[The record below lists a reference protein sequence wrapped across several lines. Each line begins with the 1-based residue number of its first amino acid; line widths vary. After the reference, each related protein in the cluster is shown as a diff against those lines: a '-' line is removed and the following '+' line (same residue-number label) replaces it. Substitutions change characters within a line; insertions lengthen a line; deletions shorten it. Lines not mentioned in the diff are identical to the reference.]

1 MNVQRSF
8 HNDQSGILYLVAT
21 PIGNLDDMTARGLA
35 VLREVDLIACEDTR
49 QTRKLLTHFQIEKR
63 TVSYHEHNKTASG
76 AGLLQ
81 LLEEGKKI
89 ALVSDAGLPAI
100 SDPGADLVRDAV
112 SAGYP
117 VVPIPG
123 ANAAL
128 TALIAS
134 GLPTERFLFYG
145 FLPREKKE
153 RREEL
158 VRLQR
163 YPETLLFYEAPHRI
177 AKTLEAMLE
186 VWGDREAVIA
196 RELTKR
202 YEEFAR
208 GTLSELSEWL
218 GTGEIRGEFCVV
230 VAGWSPSAEQLS
242 ALADQQNSWWQELSI
257 PQHVDHYCTQGM
269 STKEAVKKTAEDR
282 GLAKREVY
290 YEYHHNAEAEEA
302 DETSADS

>member
-1 MNVQRSF
+1 MNIQRSF
-8 HNDQSGILYLVAT
+8 TDEQMGVLFLVAT
-21 PIGNLDDMTARGLA
+21 PIGNLDDITVRALETLKQA
-35 VLREVDLIACEDTR
+35 DLIACEDTR
-49 QTRKLLTHFQIEKR
+49 QTRKLLNHFQIDKR
-63 TVSYHEHNKTASG
+63 TVSYHEHNKQASG

-81 LLEEGKKI
+81 LLAEGKAI

-112 SAGYP
+112 AQGYP

-134 GLPTERFLFYG
+134 GLPTDKFVFCG

-153 RREEL
+153 RRKEL
-158 VRLQR
+158 ERLQR

-177 AKTLEAMLE
+177 AKTLEAM
-186 VWGDREAVIA
+186 REAWGERQAVMA

-208 GTLSELSEWL
+208 GTFSELIGWL
-218 GTGEIRGEFCVV
+218 EQGEIRGEFCLI
-230 VAGWSPSAEQLS
+230 VAGYENTGDEQEEDAQWWQQLS
-242 ALADQQNSWWQELSI
+242 IAE
-257 PQHVDHYCTQGM
+257 HVDHYTQQGL
-269 STKEAVKKTAEDR
+269 SKKEALKQTAEDR
-282 GLAKREVY
+282 GVSKRDVY
-290 YEYHHNAEAEEA
+290 NEYHRE
-302 DETSADS
+302 